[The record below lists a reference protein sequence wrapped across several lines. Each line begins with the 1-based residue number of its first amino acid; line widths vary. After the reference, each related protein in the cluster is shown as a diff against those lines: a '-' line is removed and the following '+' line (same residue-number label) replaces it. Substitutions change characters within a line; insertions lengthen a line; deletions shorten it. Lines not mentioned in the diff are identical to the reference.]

1 MRKVEPRLKSKL
13 LAWLLGPLL
22 ALLVLDTVVTYWT
35 SVNFS
40 NLAYD
45 RSLNEIAREV
55 ALHIRPNGAGP
66 KLEITPAAER
76 ILLLDQDDRL
86 AYKVWTRSGA
96 VIGGDPEI
104 ARPARLPSVDS
115 KPLFYG
121 DVLHGEPR
129 RMVVS

>member
-1 MRKVEPRLKSKL
+1 MRRTEPLLQSKL

-22 ALLVLDTVVTYWT
+22 ALLVLDTAVTYWT
-35 SVNFS
+35 SVDFS

-55 ALHIRPNGAGP
+55 ALHIKPDGAGP

-76 ILLLDQDDRL
+76 VLLLDQDDRL
-86 AYKVWTRSGA
+86 AYKIWTQSGT

-104 ARPARLPSVDS
+104 ARPSPLPAVDG
-115 KPLFYG
+115 K
-121 DVLHGEPR
+121 
-129 RMVVS
+129 

>member
-22 ALLVLDTVVTYWT
+22 ALLVLDTAVTYWT
-35 SVNFS
+35 SVDFS

-45 RSLNEIAREV
+45 RGLNEIAREV
-55 ALHIRPNGAGP
+55 ALHVKPNGAGP

-86 AYKVWTRSGA
+86 AYKGLTRRGA
-96 VIGGDPEI
+96 VIGGAPGT
-104 ARPARLPSVDS
+104 ARA
-115 KPLFYG
+115 
-121 DVLHGEPR
+121 PR
-129 RMVVS
+129 